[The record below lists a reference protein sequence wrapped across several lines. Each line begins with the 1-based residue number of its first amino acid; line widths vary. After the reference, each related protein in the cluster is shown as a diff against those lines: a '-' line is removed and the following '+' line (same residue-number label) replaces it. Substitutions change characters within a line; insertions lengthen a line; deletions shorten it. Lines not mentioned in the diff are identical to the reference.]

1 MYEASARYRPPAMT
15 AVIGGLTSEFKC
27 SGPRGSTLYS
37 LLKLLT
43 SDDEWRPPQQ
53 IVKTGQAGPIMSPC
67 MTLVIGFH
75 RPGTYLDRAGEWS
88 MVHRFNVPERKR
100 KENGHEIGRAHV

>member
-1 MYEASARYRPPAMT
+1 MSIVTDSTPLGTPKPT
-15 AVIGGLTSEFKC
+15 
-27 SGPRGSTLYS
+27 RGSTLYS

-53 IVKTGQAGPIMSPC
+53 IVKAGQAGPIMSPC
-67 MTLVIGFH
+67 ITLVIGFH

-100 KENGHEIGRAHV
+100 KENGHVFQDPSPA